1 MSSTFGNKIQV
12 SIFGQSHGEKIG
24 CVIDGL
30 PAGEP
35 VDTEALGRFLARR
48 APGQKGATQR
58 RETDAPRI
66 VSGVLNG
73 MTCGAPLCV
82 LIDNADTRSGDYE
95 QLRDIPRPGHADYP
109 AAVKFRGYQ
118 DVRGGGHFSART
130 EDASGIP
137 DMVPV
142 LAALLTHPEGT
153 SVLSGAG
160 RLRLKE
166 SDRLESVCAMVNALG
181 GRAETENDSLIIRGR
196 GSCPGGRVNGF
207 GDHRIVMAAA
217 VGASRCLGPSEI
229 GDAEAVRKSY
239 PSFWDDLKALGG
251 GIDVVGIRE

>member
-1 MSSTFGNKIQV
+1 MSAQGGSVTV
-12 SIFGQSHGEKIG
+12 LRADRLS
-24 CVIDGL
+24 
-30 PAGEP
+30 
-35 VDTEALGRFLARR
+35 AL
-48 APGQKGATQR
+48 
-58 RETDAPRI
+58 
-66 VSGVLNG
+66 
-73 MTCGAPLCV
+73 
-82 LIDNADTRSGDYE
+82 
-95 QLRDIPRPGHADYP
+95 
-109 AAVKFRGYQ
+109 
-118 DVRGGGHFSART
+118 T
-130 EDASGIP
+130 EDVSDIP

-142 LAALLTHPEGT
+142 LAALLMHAEGT

-181 GRAETENDSLIIRGR
+181 GRAEIKNDSLVIRGR
-196 GSCPGGRVNGF
+196 AACPGGRVNGF

-251 GIDVVGIRE
+251 GIDVVGIR